1 MARPKKSETNTTSVV
16 EETVQDSE
24 KTTEVETNTP
34 VETETTEVV
43 EDSKPVEETVQDS
56 EKTEKPE
63 TNKKPKKF
71 GDDEKVIIKHE
82 GLAGKKLSLPTRM
95 VEFDD
100 KGKCEVTGAEANRLL
115 TIPGYELAK

>member
-16 EETVQDSE
+16 ETVQESE

-43 EDSKPVEETVQDS
+43 EESKPDETVQES
-56 EKTEKPE
+56 EKNDKPE
-63 TNKKPKKF
+63 TNKKPKVF
-71 GDDEKVIIKHE
+71 GENEKVVIKHE
-82 GLAGKKLSLPTRM
+82 GLAGKKLSLPTRI
-95 VEFDD
+95 VEFDEN
-100 KGKCEVTGAEANRLL
+100 GKCEVTGIEANRLL

>member
-1 MARPKKSETNTTSVV
+1 MPRTKKPETNTTSVV

-43 EDSKPVEETVQDS
+43 EDTKPVEETVQDS
-56 EKTEKPE
+56 EKTETE
-63 TNKKPKKF
+63 NKPKKF
-71 GDDEKVIIKHE
+71 GDNEKVVIKHIA
-82 GLAGKKLSLPTRM
+82 LAGKKLSLPTRM

>member
-16 EETVQDSE
+16 DEE
-24 KTTEVETNTP
+24 KTTEVEQTETP
-34 VETETTEVV
+34 V
-43 EDSKPVEETVQDS
+43 VEEVEAKPEIKEAQDE
-56 EKTEKPE
+56 EKDLEKPATEK
-63 TNKKPKKF
+63 KIKKF
-71 GDDEKVIIKHE
+71 GENEKVVIKCIA
-82 GLAGKKLSLPTRM
+82 LAGKELSLPTRM